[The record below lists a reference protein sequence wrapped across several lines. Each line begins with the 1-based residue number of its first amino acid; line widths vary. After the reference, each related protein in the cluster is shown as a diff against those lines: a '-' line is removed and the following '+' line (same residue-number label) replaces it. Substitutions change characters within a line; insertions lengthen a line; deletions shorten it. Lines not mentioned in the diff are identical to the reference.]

1 MSTARSPRR
10 TRSPPASTTRAA
22 GPSTRGCATAVARA
36 TRRSPTSRRS
46 PRSTSSPRSR
56 GSSRRSSPPTR
67 SPGSSSSLPATSISS
82 ACRAA
87 GTRTSPR
94 SLPGAERI
102 ADAFAGHGKA
112 AALMPYLM
120 GGFPTLEASRA
131 IGEAYVDNGAD
142 LLELGVPYSDPL
154 ADGPV
159 VQAAGTQALRAGATL
174 DGVLGVGEA
183 LGRRAPVVL
192 MAYTNLIL
200 ARGVERLAGELAA
213 RGIAGLIVPDLPLE
227 EADEV
232 LAACDAAGVA
242 LVPLVAPTT
251 PDERLAA
258 IGARARGF
266 VYTVSVTG
274 VTGERTALAERFA
287 DVVGRAAA
295 HTAVPVALGFGIST
309 PEQAR
314 QAAEAGA
321 DGIIVGS
328 RLPRA
333 GPEGGAPRP
342 PGGGGGAGA

>member
-1 MSTARSPRR
+1 M
-10 TRSPPASTTRAA
+10 PA
-22 GPSTRGCATAVARA
+22 ATD
-36 TRRSPTSRRS
+36 
-46 PRSTSSPRSR
+46 
-56 GSSRRSSPPTR
+56 
-67 SPGSSSSLPATSISS
+67 
-82 ACRAA
+82 
-87 GTRTSPR
+87 
-94 SLPGAERI
+94 RI
-102 ADAFAGHGKA
+102 ADAFASHGKA

-131 IGEAYVDNGAD
+131 IGEAYLDNGAD

-183 LGRRAPVVL
+183 LARRAPVVL

-200 ARGVERLAGELAA
+200 ARGVEPLAGELAA
-213 RGIAGLIVPDLPLE
+213 RGIAALIVPDLPLE

-258 IGARARGF
+258 IGSRARGF

-328 RLPRA
+328 RLVRA
-333 GPEGGAPRP
+333 AAEADDPADAVGQVV
-342 PGGGGGAGA
+342 AGLAAGLRR